1 MTINVALTLREPCP
15 KADLTSPETIGEL
28 GELVIHLEADL
39 AVCEKRRAG
48 LVDLIDS
55 YNAIS
60 KPKPWWKKLIQP
72 MSPQF

>member
-1 MTINVALTLREPCP
+1 MTINVALTLREPCL

-48 LVDLIDS
+48 LVDLIDTH
-55 YNAIS
+55 AATV
-60 KPKPWWKKLIQP
+60 KPRKWW
-72 MSPQF
+72 QFGR